1 MRPGVGKENG
11 VFECRQGVKAAGIL
25 RRVLGN
31 KEVGQRGAKW
41 RRGNAQIMRILGRV
55 GRWWATAGDMG
66 RDHTGVTAGP
76 APAVA
81 DVSRRGEWSGAD
93 RGLALPG
100 TRTVAMRALPD
111 GGAALMG
118 ASRTAASSGGGASAR
133 ARRPRCSVG
142 SGDGRGGGGRC
153 ASDGACMCVCVGGGD
168 WADRRPDQRARCRQQ
183 RNKGWALCRR

>member
-25 RRVLGN
+25 RRVLRRWGKKGPN
-31 KEVGQRGAKW
+31 GEGQCTDYRT
-41 RRGNAQIMRILGRV
+41 LGRV
-55 GRWWATAGDMG
+55 GQCWATAGDMG
-66 RDHTGVTAGP
+66 REHTGAAAGP
-76 APAVA
+76 ASAVA
-81 DVSRRGEWSGAD
+81 DVSRRSEWSGAD

-100 TRTVAMRALPD
+100 TRTVAIRALPD

-153 ASDGACMCVCVGGGD
+153 ASDGACMCVCVEGGD